1 MAQHTNTATKAS
13 GHRDDLYRH
22 LLIIC
27 VFAAVLANMIF
38 GFDASADAAR
48 LIQAMRQSQN
58 EVIVFLLFFL
68 TYFAGFAKARRWSV
82 CDGGVSKV
90 TSPRPPASKHL
101 PKVTVGPTQGV
112 AAAKISVPAMKRLGQ
127 WDADTHLIKM
137 TDRACLPT
145 DASTFSELV
154 GACARLNTTDLALS
168 LFDHMLKS
176 GIACDSQSISS
187 GNASKFFKLVASN
200 LDDKRMQKD
209 GIQLMRTIVAHG
221 LSPTNLIQ
229 NQLIRSWKSKLPE
242 HVVEM
247 FLNLREQGVHLSATA
262 YRCVMTAHE
271 RTEPA
276 FTLQL
281 YDEIVERDVK
291 IDRVAFNAVLCACSH
306 LGMTEKA
313 LELFE
318 QMPAHGLE
326 PNGKTYGALIK
337 ACTDAGRAKEAL
349 HFFESMRA
357 AGFEAN
363 CFALRD
369 AIRCCVNLGKLE
381 EAYELYQ
388 SMVRISTV
396 PCCSTFNTY
405 ILEACQKSG
414 YPSIPDRIQA
424 NTTWTGPGD
433 AMCSEDACATAHAV
447 DADLASQ

>member
-58 EVIVFLLFFL
+58 EVIVFLLFIL

-229 NQLIRSWKSKLPE
+229 NQLIRSWKSKLPD
-242 HVVEM
+242 HVVEV
-247 FLNLREQGVHLSATA
+247 FVDLREKGVHLSATA
-262 YRCVMTAHE
+262 YRCIMAAHE
-271 RTEPA
+271 RTEPV
-276 FTLQL
+276 FTLRL
-281 YDEIVERDVK
+281 YDEMTQRGIK

-306 LGMTEKA
+306 LGMTSQA

-318 QMPAHGLE
+318 QMPKLGLD
-326 PNGKTYGALIK
+326 PNGKTYGILIR
-337 ACTDAGRAKEAL
+337 ACTSAKKLKEAL
-349 HFFESMRA
+349 ELFGSMRA
-357 AGFEAN
+357 AGIEPN
-363 CFALRD
+363 RFAFRD
-369 AIRCCVNLGKLE
+369 AVHCCVKLKKLD
-381 EAYELYQ
+381 EAYELYKDL
-388 SMVRISTV
+388 VRASAV
-396 PCCSTFNTY
+396 PCSSTCTY

-414 YPSIPDRIQA
+414 CPALAKRIQA
-424 NTTWTGPGD
+424 DMDAAGPRG
-433 AMCSEDACATAHAV
+433 ASRFEDFRGHAETM
-447 DADLASQ
+447 DSDTE